1 MAGKQGA
8 ALQQYNNELV
18 KCLDELSRRRRVL
31 QVCLASIGSL
41 SFIIHLSYYCPF
53 SVSSQNEID
62 RDEAEKQKLEAEV
75 AAARERLEVVEN
87 RLSLKTARMENYDKA
102 IAKSEAAYLQILE
115 SSQVIKIGPI

>member
-41 SFIIHLSYYCPF
+41 SFIILLS
-53 SVSSQNEID
+53 VLRIL
-62 RDEAEKQKLEAEV
+62 AE
-75 AAARERLEVVEN
+75 
-87 RLSLKTARMENYDKA
+87 
-102 IAKSEAAYLQILE
+102 
-115 SSQVIKIGPI
+115 